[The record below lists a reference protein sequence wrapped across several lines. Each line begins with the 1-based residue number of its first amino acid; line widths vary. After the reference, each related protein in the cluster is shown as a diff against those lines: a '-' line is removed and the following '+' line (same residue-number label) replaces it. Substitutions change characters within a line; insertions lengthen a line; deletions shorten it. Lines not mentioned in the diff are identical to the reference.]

1 MIPNNVAD
9 LIKASQDNREGVF
22 DTVSIDD
29 LVVDCLVSLEA
40 PSSLDIVEKRFQD
53 GLSKVDVAVEEINN
67 LTMEIVFTN
76 PELSLDNV
84 AEAYAKDDFGKF
96 NDSFVDKKK
105 RLYEIFNN
113 REIISTQTHDEIYP
127 DGMIQSIE
135 PLYDSE
141 ENEEAFICM
150 VVIKRMRIFGK
161 EEESGTGFFA
171 EKKGVSL

>member
-40 PSSLDIVEKRFQD
+40 PSSLDIVEKQFQD
-53 GLSKVDVAVEEINN
+53 GISKTDVAVTENN
-67 LTMEIVFTN
+67 DITMEIVFTN

-96 NDSFVDKKK
+96 SDSFVDKKK

-113 REIISTQTHDEIYP
+113 REIINTQTHDEIYP
-127 DGMIQSIE
+127 NGMIQSIE

-141 ENEEAFICM
+141 ENEEAFICN
-150 VVIKRMRIFGK
+150 VIIRRMEIFGK
-161 EEESGTGFFA
+161 EEEKGTGFFA